1 MFFPF
6 ASINSKALIMVLF
19 CLGGGKRIVDRMRWG
34 DGPFLTLKN
43 AIMMIF
49 EVNPL
54 VWESLRRSTH
64 RIGHPIR

>member
-19 CLGGGKRIVDRMRWG
+19 CLGGGERIIDRMRWR
-34 DGPFLTLKN
+34 DGLFLTLKN

-54 VWESLRRSTH
+54 VWKSRGRSTD